1 MRIGFSLAGTQRL
14 IPSEGG
20 RAQNCSGPEWCAV
33 NARVKA
39 TPCGL
44 SLYSL
49 TGPSKDQSYCL
60 MHSRCSEK
68 EASPEAFA
76 GMEVTYVLRSES
88 QASSYIIYRS
98 LVQWLVL
105 LTYTYLQNDC

>member
-1 MRIGFSLAGTQRL
+1 ML
-14 IPSEGG
+14 IPSEGE
-20 RAQNCSGPEWCAV
+20 RAQNCSRPEWCAV

-44 SLYSL
+44 PLFSL
-49 TGPSKDQSYCL
+49 TGPNKDHSYCL

-68 EASPEAFA
+68 EASSGAFA
-76 GMEVTYVLRSES
+76 GMEVTYVMRCES
-88 QASSYIIYRS
+88 QAPSYSIYRS

-105 LTYTYLQNDC
+105 LTYTYLQTDC